1 MIKVS
6 ALLLFF
12 LSGFILQS
20 CSTTVKGPVT
30 RQEYNLE
37 VGGAKDMADY
47 RKEREAVV
55 TKPGDQTG
63 SAKDNC
69 GFDQPD
75 CSVVRQQPAVD

>member
-1 MIKVS
+1 MIKMS
-6 ALLLFF
+6 ALLMLF
-12 LSGFILQS
+12 LSGFSLQS

-30 RQEYNLE
+30 QQQYNLE

-47 RKEREAVV
+47 RKERKAVV
-55 TKPGDQTG
+55 TKPADQTG
-63 SAKDNC
+63 SANDNC